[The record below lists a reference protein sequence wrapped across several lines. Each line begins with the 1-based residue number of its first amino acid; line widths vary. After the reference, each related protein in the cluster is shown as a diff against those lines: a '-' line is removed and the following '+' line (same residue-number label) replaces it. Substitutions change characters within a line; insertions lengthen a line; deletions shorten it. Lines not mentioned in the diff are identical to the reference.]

1 MSRAIALFLPLVL
14 CGCFPP
20 QERKLEENKNPYFL
34 EAKARVKA
42 RDYRGAID
50 AFEKALE
57 VNPQSAL
64 AHYELGVLY
73 EQHGDQKESDYISA
87 MFHYQQVLK
96 LRADGRY
103 PHDNAKV
110 RIASCKQE
118 LVKSESLAPVY
129 YAMERELL
137 KLREENQL
145 LRKQAESFQ
154 AQIAAANRPAPQPS
168 VNANVESISANSSG
182 TLVAKS
188 DPPVSRVPTRSSS
201 DSRVTPLPPFGSS
214 RVHVVKDGDT
224 AASIARF
231 YRVRLDSLLR
241 ANPSLDPKKMHAGQT
256 LKVPAS

>member
-1 MSRAIALFLPLVL
+1 MSRAIALLLPLAL
-14 CGCFPP
+14 CGCFPQP
-20 QERKLEENKNPYFL
+20 ERKLEENKNPYFL

-73 EQHGDQKESDYISA
+73 EQHGEQKESDYISA

-145 LRKQAESFQ
+145 LRKQAETLQ
-154 AQIAAANRPAPQPS
+154 AQVATANRPAPQPS
-168 VNANVESISANSSG
+168 ANLDPVPSSSA
-182 TLVAKS
+182 LVAKS
-188 DPPVSRVPTRSSS
+188 DSSISRTQIRSPS
-201 DSRVTPLPPFGSS
+201 DQRVTPLPSAGGSG
-214 RVHVVKDGDT
+214 RVHVIKDGDT

-231 YRVRLDSLLR
+231 YRVSLNSLLR
-241 ANPSLDPKKMHAGQT
+241 ANPSLNPTRMHAGQT
-256 LKVPAS
+256 VKIPPS

>member
-1 MSRAIALFLPLVL
+1 MVSSALLSPVTFFLRQFVREANPDPPLREGSGFSTLDRMSMSRAISFFLCMGL
-14 CGCFPP
+14 CGCLPP
-20 QERKLEENKNPYFL
+20 AETKLEEGKNPYFL

-73 EQHGDQKESDYISA
+73 EQHGEQKESDYINA

-129 YAMERELL
+129 YAMERKLL
-137 KLREENQL
+137 KLREDNRRSPRRAAIL
-145 LRKQAESFQ
+145 LF
-154 AQIAAANRPAPQPS
+154 
-168 VNANVESISANSSG
+168 
-182 TLVAKS
+182 
-188 DPPVSRVPTRSSS
+188 RV
-201 DSRVTPLPPFGSS
+201 LE
-214 RVHVVKDGDT
+214 
-224 AASIARF
+224 
-231 YRVRLDSLLR
+231 LC
-241 ANPSLDPKKMHAGQT
+241 
-256 LKVPAS
+256 